1 MTQVVIALDRLVA
14 DTVQADPFV
23 RLKYKNWDLNS
34 KEGNYAALKL
44 ERGGQ
49 EVVVDRWTPQ
59 LHLLKGMPID
69 FGTLSEG
76 RSERNVRNHLTK
88 QVETHTNTLLLPL
101 KFRLEVQEKR
111 ALIVWF
117 SLTLLEGEAPQGLFV
132 PERMETSVLS
142 LLQED
147 TPDSCSLERRR
158 YFRTMYPGVH
168 GQPKRKTAA

>member
-1 MTQVVIALDRLVA
+1 MTKVVIALDRLVS

-34 KEGNYAALKL
+34 REGNYAALKL
-44 ERGGQ
+44 ERAGQ
-49 EVVVDRWTPQ
+49 EVMVDRWTPQ
-59 LHLLKGMPID
+59 LDLLKGTPLD
-69 FGTLSEG
+69 LGTLSEG
-76 RSERNVRNHLTK
+76 RSERSVRNHLTT

-117 SLTLLEGEAPQGLFV
+117 SLTLVEGEPPSGLFV

-147 TPDSCSLERRR
+147 KPDSCSLERRR
-158 YFRTMYPGVH
+158 YLRTMYPGVY
-168 GQPKRKTAA
+168 GQPKRNTAA